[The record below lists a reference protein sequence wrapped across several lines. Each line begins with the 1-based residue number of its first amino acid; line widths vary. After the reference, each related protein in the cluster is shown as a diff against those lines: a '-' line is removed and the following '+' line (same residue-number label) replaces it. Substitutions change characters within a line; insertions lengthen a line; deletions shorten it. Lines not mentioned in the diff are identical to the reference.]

1 LLDIA
6 VAPTAREAWLCQRK
20 YAAKVLE
27 YVYVGG
33 GGGVSVKGG
42 LLRSWRRSLFR
53 QTRED
58 RFQRDVLALF
68 WWLRITNA
76 RMEGALPAWEGIR
89 VVREVPSETVAADSG
104 PA

>member
-33 GGGVSVKGG
+33 GGGVPERCSGSLLVAPNHERAHGRRAACVGG
-42 LLRSWRRSLFR
+42 DSRR
-53 QTRED
+53 
-58 RFQRDVLALF
+58 
-68 WWLRITNA
+68 
-76 RMEGALPAWEGIR
+76 EGGAVG
-89 VVREVPSETVAADSG
+89 DG
-104 PA
+104 GG